1 MLTGNMQPHLN
12 DVGGG
17 LVNLSHVAHLKNPQ
31 VARFLNAYNL
41 DDKCYLKGRMSRE
54 RCQMTPLVGTR
65 SLQTLTWQV
74 TWKRSQA
81 TFISRQVT

>member
-1 MLTGNMQPHLN
+1 MIYQLQICSLLGLQMLTGNMQPHLN

-41 DDKCYLKGRMSRE
+41 DDKC
-54 RCQMTPLVGTR
+54 
-65 SLQTLTWQV
+65 
-74 TWKRSQA
+74 
-81 TFISRQVT
+81 